1 MSRGGGGGVT
11 GEVTAGE
18 LVTVKTA
25 DVFKAT
31 TRQFPAFFL
40 VTKLGVF
47 DQEVAA
53 SPASLVTTN
62 VC

>member
-18 LVTVKTA
+18 LVTVKPA

-31 TRQFPAFFL
+31 TRQFSAVFL
-40 VTKLGVF
+40 GNKTG
-47 DQEVAA
+47 
-53 SPASLVTTN
+53 
-62 VC
+62 CI

>member
-11 GEVTAGE
+11 GEETAGE
-18 LVTVKTA
+18 LVTVKPA

-40 VTKLGVF
+40 VTKLGVLEV
-47 DQEVAA
+47 QEVAA

-62 VC
+62 

>member
-1 MSRGGGGGVT
+1 MT

-18 LVTVKTA
+18 LVTVKPA